1 MFVLLMQ
8 FLWRYID
15 DLVGK
20 GLQLK
25 VIAELLIYTSA
36 SLVSLALPLS
46 ILMSSLMAFGSLGEY
61 YELTAMK
68 SSGISLQRIL
78 RPLIIFVVLISIGA
92 FFFSTNVLPITNLKM
107 RALLWDVRQQ
117 RPELQ
122 IREGEFYNG
131 VDNYSIRISKRN
143 PQTNMLYDLKI
154 YDHTQKRGN
163 ISVIVADS
171 GSMKMTSDERNL
183 LITLYD
189 GVGYSEVEENR
200 RKFPKTYPQ
209 RMDKFK
215 KQRIV
220 IELTGFGLQ
229 RSDEALFRNDYQM
242 MSLKQLTKVED
253 SLKSDLKLREN
264 QFVKTLL
271 AYNYFKL
278 KKFRS
283 REFINRINDPLHAQ
297 ESSPVVNIDSLFAS
311 LPAAT
316 KAAMINTVLINA
328 RSTKSYV
335 ESSVEN
341 LKYKKKLLRRHEIE
355 WHRKFTL
362 SIACL
367 IFLFIGAPLGAI
379 IRRGGLGMPTVVSVL
394 LFIFYYIVSLTGEKV
409 VRESILTSFQGM
421 WLSSFILLVIGIFLT
436 YKATTDSAIFN
447 VDVYLKFFTRILGI
461 EKTTLLEKKIYLTGK
476 FDYTE
481 IERESLIELFEKLIR
496 LSAITRE
503 DVKSG
508 NKLKNLIKSYP
519 ELDTNKGENFGY
531 LGILYNGIFEDSINS
546 KWVKISYIKTKFA
559 ELPYVNFDISKNL
572 IPGKVRMILA
582 ILFPIGIM
590 VMTVN
595 VLRTIAVTRK
605 LGRIEQL
612 SRSIINGLNNPTL
625 LSELDTQL

>member
-1 MFVLLMQ
+1 
-8 FLWRYID
+8 
-15 DLVGK
+15 
-20 GLQLK
+20 
-25 VIAELLIYTSA
+25 
-36 SLVSLALPLS
+36 
-46 ILMSSLMAFGSLGEY
+46 
-61 YELTAMK
+61 
-68 SSGISLQRIL
+68 
-78 RPLIIFVVLISIGA
+78 
-92 FFFSTNVLPITNLKM
+92 
-107 RALLWDVRQQ
+107 
-117 RPELQ
+117 
-122 IREGEFYNG
+122 
-131 VDNYSIRISKRN
+131 
-143 PQTNMLYDLKI
+143 
-154 YDHTQKRGN
+154 
-163 ISVIVADS
+163 
-171 GSMKMTSDERNL
+171 
-183 LITLYD
+183 
-189 GVGYSEVEENR
+189 
-200 RKFPKTYPQ
+200 
-209 RMDKFK
+209 
-215 KQRIV
+215 
-220 IELTGFGLQ
+220 
-229 RSDEALFRNDYQM
+229 
-242 MSLKQLTKVED
+242 
-253 SLKSDLKLREN
+253 
-264 QFVKTLL
+264 
-271 AYNYFKL
+271 
-278 KKFRS
+278 
-283 REFINRINDPLHAQ
+283 
-297 ESSPVVNIDSLFAS
+297 
-311 LPAAT
+311 
-316 KAAMINTVLINA
+316 
-328 RSTKSYV
+328 
-335 ESSVEN
+335 
-341 LKYKKKLLRRHEIE
+341 
-355 WHRKFTL
+355 
-362 SIACL
+362 
-367 IFLFIGAPLGAI
+367 
-379 IRRGGLGMPTVVSVL
+379 MPTVVSVL